1 MGNTDASSGVN
12 EILRLTESF
21 GPLTIFVDLILRL
34 TQSALMC
41 SIGNTIDKSVASKQ
55 HSSNLDFK
63 ADTGA
68 IAISGMLGAAAGRSR
83 FPLKNN
89 DLFLPAVRPYI
100 SRLNVRRVNTLLRF
114 ER

>member
-1 MGNTDASSGVN
+1 MGNTDASTGVN
-12 EILRLTESF
+12 EMLRLTESV

-34 TQSALMC
+34 TPARCGRSATLSMKC
-41 SIGNTIDKSVASKQ
+41 VASKQ

-83 FPLKNN
+83 FPLKIN

-100 SRLNVRRVNTLLRF
+100 SRLNARRVNTFLRL
-114 ER
+114 EG